1 MYGYDYQNINIE
13 CATAILHECFSR
25 ADQPVMAKSH
35 SIRSLQNLSPLNDDG
50 SHVYTLCPPS
60 IIMSPMDPHYVPL
73 NDDGS
78 RGSLQS
84 VPPQL
89 L

>member
-1 MYGYDYQNINIE
+1 MLLIASPFFLVNPLIAAHMLPHPSLIANI
-13 CATAILHECFSR
+13 
-25 ADQPVMAKSH
+25 H
-35 SIRSLQNLSPLNDDG
+35 SVPYPHTLSTLNDDG
-50 SHVYTLCPPS
+50 SYGSTICPPS